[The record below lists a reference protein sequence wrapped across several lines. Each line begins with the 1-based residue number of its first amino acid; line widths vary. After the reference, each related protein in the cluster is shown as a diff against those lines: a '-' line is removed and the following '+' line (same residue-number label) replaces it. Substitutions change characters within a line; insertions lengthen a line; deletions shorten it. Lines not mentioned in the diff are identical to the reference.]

1 MTLEDFLTFN
11 DFRFRNSVLLREALT
26 HSSFLNEHPDGG
38 PDNERLEF
46 LGDAILAYLSAE
58 MLFTRFPGMREGEM
72 TRLRAALVR
81 ADTLADM
88 ARECKIGEAL
98 RMARGEEA
106 TGGRERVTLL
116 GDAFEALLGALYLD
130 QGIDRVRDWLLPR
143 LSVRLDEVMRNALD
157 KDARSLLQ
165 EIMQERT
172 GITPTYTVV
181 GEHGPEHEK
190 EFTVEVRVG
199 DQVLAQGTGRSK
211 QTAAQD
217 AARRALENDPD

>member
-1 MTLEDFLTFN
+1 MSMTLEDFLTFN
-11 DFRFRNSVLLREALT
+11 DLHFRDSVLLREALT

-58 MLFTRFPGMREGEM
+58 MLFTRFPDMREGEM

-81 ADTLADM
+81 ADTLAAM
-88 ARECKIGEAL
+88 ARDCKIGEAL

-130 QGIDRVRDWLLPR
+130 QGIEVVRRWLLPR
-143 LSVRLDEVMRNALD
+143 LSERLDEVMQNSLD

-165 EIMQERT
+165 EIMQERV
-172 GITPTYTVV
+172 GITPTYTVI
-181 GEHGPEHEK
+181 GEQGPEHEK

-199 DQVLAQGTGRSK
+199 EQALAQGTGRSK

-217 AARRALENDPD
+217 AARRALETI